1 MQLNSVEDIIS
12 ELDRSE
18 VTLLSELADAIDL
31 RPVEAVMVEG
41 SETCELEPG
50 TRLVFPH
57 PAATPK
63 RPKVCPALLRAL
75 RPYVTAAALGIPSE
89 DPEGYLV
96 HCPGRK
102 TSIWRVSAI

>member
-1 MQLNSVEDIIS
+1 MRLNSVEDIIS

-18 VTLLSELADAIDL
+18 VTLLLELADAVDL

-50 TRLVFPH
+50 TRLLFRH
-57 PAATPK
+57 PAATP
-63 RPKVCPALLRAL
+63 RQAAYPALLRAL

-89 DPEGYLV
+89 EPEGYLV
-96 HCPGRK
+96 HCPGP
-102 TSIWRVSAI
+102 SVWRVSAL